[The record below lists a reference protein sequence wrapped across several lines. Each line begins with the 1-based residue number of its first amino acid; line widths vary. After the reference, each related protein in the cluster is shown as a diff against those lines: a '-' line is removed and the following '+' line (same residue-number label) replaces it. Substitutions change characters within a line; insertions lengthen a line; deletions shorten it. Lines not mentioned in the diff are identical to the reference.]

1 MRSSSQ
7 QSGARPSVLIQD
19 PLAEDLIGETDA
31 ARDEYPI
38 RHAWTFVIPPTP
50 VDQFAAHKEHKE
62 R

>member
-7 QSGARPSVLIQD
+7 QSGARSQ
-19 PLAEDLIGETDA
+19 AEELRRDAHVETDP

-50 VDQFAAHKEHKE
+50 ADQLAAHEDAHEE

>member
-7 QSGARPSVLIQD
+7 QSDARPLVAISH
-19 PLAEDLIGETDA
+19 AEELRRAAHSENEP

-38 RHAWTFVIPPTP
+38 RHAWTFVIPPAP
-50 VDQFAAHKEHKE
+50 ADRFAAHKE

>member
-7 QSGARPSVLIQD
+7 QSDARPLVLISQ
-19 PLAEDLIGETDA
+19 AEELRGYAHSENEP

-38 RHAWTFVIPPTP
+38 RHAWTFVIPPAP
-50 VDQFAAHKEHKE
+50 ADQFAAHKE